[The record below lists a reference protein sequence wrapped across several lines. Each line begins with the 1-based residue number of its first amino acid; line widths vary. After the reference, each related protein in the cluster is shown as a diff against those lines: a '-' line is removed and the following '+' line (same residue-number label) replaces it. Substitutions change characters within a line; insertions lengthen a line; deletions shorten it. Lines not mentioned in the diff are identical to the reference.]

1 MELVVMQNQ
10 QAVTSSLQVA
20 GVFEKQHKDV
30 LEAIDNKIQSAEN
43 SAHYKLMFAPGEYK
57 DSRGRTQRM
66 YYMNR
71 DGFSF
76 IAFGFTGRK
85 ADDFKLKY
93 IEAFNKMENH
103 IKQQLDTSNLSPEL
117 QFMSSVVQ
125 SLAKQELAT
134 KQLETKIDNISE
146 IVALD
151 SRDWRKKANSI
162 LRKIAFKQGGM
173 DRFKEIGN
181 ESYERLENRAKCNLN
196 IRLDNRKK
204 NMIVQGAGKTAV
216 KKLNKLDVIA
226 EDARLTEIYLSVI
239 KDMAIKYDVD
249 FKEEA

>member
-93 IEAFNKMENH
+93 IKAFNEMENH
-103 IKQQLDTSNLSPEL
+103 IKDSRATLPTEPMEVLKLMFQATEEIQADVQGVKGRVIELEENQSIDPGDYGYISRRIHQRVAEVAKGYGKITQKQRGELYRDINGGIKKITGVGSRTQLRDKHYQT
-117 QFMSSVVQ
+117 VVDFINDWEP
-125 SLAKQELAT
+125 STAT
-134 KQLETKIDNISE
+134 KT
-146 IVALD
+146 IVRQ
-151 SRDWRKKANSI
+151 SS
-162 LRKIAFKQGGM
+162 F
-173 DRFKEIGN
+173 F
-181 ESYERLENRAKCNLN
+181 
-196 IRLDNRKK
+196 
-204 NMIVQGAGKTAV
+204 
-216 KKLNKLDVIA
+216 
-226 EDARLTEIYLSVI
+226 ED
-239 KDMAIKYDVD
+239 
-249 FKEEA
+249 EASSF

>member
-93 IEAFNKMENH
+93 IKAFNEMENH
-103 IKQQLDTSNLSPEL
+103 IKDSRATLPTEPMEVLKLMFQATEEIQADVQGVKGRVIELEENQSIKPGDYGYISRRIHQRVAEVARGYGKITQKQRGELYKDINGGIKKVTGVGSRTQLRDKHYQT
-117 QFMSSVVQ
+117 VVDFINDWEP
-125 SLAKQELAT
+125 STAT
-134 KQLETKIDNISE
+134 KTIVRQINFLEE
-146 IVALD
+146 
-151 SRDWRKKANSI
+151 
-162 LRKIAFKQGGM
+162 
-173 DRFKEIGN
+173 
-181 ESYERLENRAKCNLN
+181 
-196 IRLDNRKK
+196 
-204 NMIVQGAGKTAV
+204 
-216 KKLNKLDVIA
+216 
-226 EDARLTEIYLSVI
+226 
-239 KDMAIKYDVD
+239 
-249 FKEEA
+249 

>member
-93 IEAFNKMENH
+93 IKAFNEMENH
-103 IKQQLDTSNLSPEL
+103 IKDSRVTLPSDPMEVLKLMFQATEEIQADVQGVKGRVIELEENQSIKPGDYGYISRRIHQRVAEVARGYGKITQKQRGELYKDINGGIKKVTGVGSRMQLRDKHYQT
-117 QFMSSVVQ
+117 VVDFINDWEP
-125 SLAKQELAT
+125 STAT
-134 KQLETKIDNISE
+134 KTIVRQINFLEE
-146 IVALD
+146 
-151 SRDWRKKANSI
+151 
-162 LRKIAFKQGGM
+162 
-173 DRFKEIGN
+173 
-181 ESYERLENRAKCNLN
+181 
-196 IRLDNRKK
+196 
-204 NMIVQGAGKTAV
+204 
-216 KKLNKLDVIA
+216 
-226 EDARLTEIYLSVI
+226 
-239 KDMAIKYDVD
+239 
-249 FKEEA
+249 

>member
-1 MELVVMQNQ
+1 MELVIMQNQ
-10 QAVTSSLQVA
+10 QAVTGSLQVA
-20 GVFEKQHKDV
+20 EIFEKNHQHILRDLDSLKGGVQNWTD
-30 LEAIDNKIQSAEN
+30 LFHEDSYTHPQNKQTYRQI
-43 SAHYKLMFAPGEYK
+43 F
-57 DSRGRTQRM
+57 
-66 YYMNR
+66 MNR
-71 DGFSF
+71 DGFTLL
-76 IAFGFTGRK
+76 AMGFTGQK
-85 ADDFKLKY
+85 ALQFKLKY
-93 IEAFNKMENH
+93 IEAFNKMEKH